1 MTSTKLILN
10 CKKKMQAQDLGSL
23 PCCFWI
29 FLCLSCKSGIDYEN
43 AANSQ
48 FAMYNGYT
56 PLVDTGTLEYLAKV
70 LEYKTK
76 AVVDLVSY
84 GNVMPLFLM
93 VTAAVVIGAAGFV
106 YLHNQKKVIFYHSL
120 PKKGNVVSGISC
132 GWYPHTGSHLFY
144 PSFSA
149 YSGSCCIRRKPGKI
163 CRTYA
168 LWLFMNLLYYMVTY
182 ETVIVA
188 MMMTGKIIVGLL
200 ATAVFFSF
208 FSRQ

>member
-1 MTSTKLILN
+1 MTSASLFFKLQ
-10 CKKKMQAQDLGSL
+10 KEDLKRRIWVIAL
-23 PCCFWI
+23 L
-29 FLCLSCKSGIDYEN
+29 FLGFFFAYPVNLALIMEN

-56 PLVDTGTLEYLAKV
+56 PLVDTGTPEYLAKV

-106 YLHNQKKVIFYHSL
+106 YLHNQKKVDFYHSL
-120 PKKGNVVSGISC
+120 PVSGISC
-132 GWYPHTGSHLFY
+132 RWYPHTGSHLSY

-168 LWLFMNLLYYMVTY
+168 LWLFH
-182 ETVIVA
+182 EP
-188 MMMTGKIIVGLL
+188 
-200 ATAVFFSF
+200 AVLHSDL
-208 FSRQ
+208 